1 MNKTELQEEVK
12 IYHKYEAQYKEKI
25 FKLRREMNEIKER
38 LKELKKLKEIYNP
51 QDNITDGMIFIEKR
65 IAEHEQYSR
74 RESVELAGPPDN
86 KNDGELEETVL

>member
-1 MNKTELQEEVK
+1 
-12 IYHKYEAQYKEKI
+12 
-25 FKLRREMNEIKER
+25 
-38 LKELKKLKEIYNP
+38 
-51 QDNITDGMIFIEKR
+51 MIFIEKQ